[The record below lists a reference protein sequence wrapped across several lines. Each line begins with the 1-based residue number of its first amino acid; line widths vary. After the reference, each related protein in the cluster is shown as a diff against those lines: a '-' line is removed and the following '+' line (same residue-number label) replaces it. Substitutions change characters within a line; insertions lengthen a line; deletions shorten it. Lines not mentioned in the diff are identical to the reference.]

1 MYELDI
7 DCISI
12 YGIVRC
18 KGFLVRGFF
27 SGGLFGIGW
36 GICGCVW
43 GMLGG
48 LGSKDYYPFSNI
60 NF

>member
-1 MYELDI
+1 MYGLDI

-27 SGGLFGIGW
+27 SGGLFGAVAGKTVETVI
-36 GICGCVW
+36 VRRDHHRNHLA
-43 GMLGG
+43 LGA
-48 LGSKDYYPFSNI
+48 
-60 NF
+60 